1 MPFVPRSNAPDGI
14 PPPGV
19 RVPPHS
25 AEAERGVLGSALLD
39 AERVLD
45 LCVVSGLVPEAFY
58 TPSHRI
64 LYETLQAMAHDGA
77 AIDAVTVSD
86 RLRAIDRLDAVGGTQ
101 ALEQLIDA
109 TPTAAHAEY
118 YIDIVRQKLLLRQVI
133 ECAQEAERSCYDGDS
148 SADMVVSSA
157 EQAFLSITERQH
169 GAIVPW
175 KTAVKETVAHLDK
188 LFNLGPGGFMGLSTG
203 FRDLDKMLRGMQPGQ
218 MIVLAARPSM
228 GKTSLAMN
236 MCECVALGQTCMGVK
251 AKGEAGKPLPV
262 GIFSLEMSQES
273 LAMRMLCSRANVSR
287 HQLDTGI
294 GNAAEVTRRITRAA
308 SILSKAELYVDD
320 TGGLD
325 IAELRARAR
334 RMCRTHG
341 VKLLMIDYLQLLNCK
356 ERSREGR
363 QQETAR
369 ISQEIKAMAKELK
382 IPVIVLSQLSRSG
395 EREKG
400 SKPKLSDLR
409 DSGAIEQD
417 ADVVMLLRRP
427 SFMSN
432 VDSSDPNMNVDAA
445 DKTLAIVHVAKNR
458 NGPTEEVRM
467 NFDAQ
472 FTRFTDRNENNFG
485 MRDPGPSGEE

>member
-1 MPFVPRSNAPDGI
+1 MPFVPRKNAPDGSQ
-14 PPPGV
+14 PPGV

-45 LCVVSGLVPEAFY
+45 LCIVNGLVPEAFF

-64 LYETLQAMAHDGA
+64 LYETLLAMAHDGA

-86 RLRAIDRLDAVGGTQ
+86 RLRAIDRLDSIGGTQ

-133 ECAQEAERSCYDGDS
+133 ECAQNAERSCYEGDS

-157 EQAFLSITERQH
+157 EQSFLSITEHQH

-175 KTAVKETVAHLDK
+175 ETALKQTVKNLDL
-188 LFNLGPGGFMGLSTG
+188 LFNLGPGGFTGLSTG
-203 FRDLDKMLRGMQPGQ
+203 FRDLDAILRGMQPAQ

-236 MCECVALGQTCMGVK
+236 ICECVALGQTCMGYA
-251 AKGEAGKPLPV
+251 AKGDAATPRPV

-273 LAMRMLCSRANVSR
+273 LAMRMLCSRANITKY
-287 HQLDTGI
+287 QLDSGI
-294 GNAAEVTRRITRAA
+294 GNAATVNRNITRAA
-308 SILSKAELYVDD
+308 SVLSKAKLFVDD

-334 RMCRTHG
+334 RMVRKHE
-341 VKLLMIDYLQLLNCK
+341 VKLIMIDYLQLLNCR
-356 ERSREGR
+356 ERAREGR

-369 ISQEIKAMAKELK
+369 ISQEIKAMAKELN

-395 EREKG
+395 ERDKG

-417 ADVVMLLRRP
+417 ADVVFLLRRP
-427 SFMSN
+427 SFMAN
-432 VDSSDPNMNVDAA
+432 ADASDPNASA
-445 DKTLAIVHVAKNR
+445 DIMDKSLAIVDVAKNR
-458 NGPTEEVRM
+458 NGATKEVRL
-467 NFDAQ
+467 NFAAEC
-472 FTRFTDRNENNFG
+472 TRFTDRTEDATPPPEN
-485 MRDPGPSGEE
+485 